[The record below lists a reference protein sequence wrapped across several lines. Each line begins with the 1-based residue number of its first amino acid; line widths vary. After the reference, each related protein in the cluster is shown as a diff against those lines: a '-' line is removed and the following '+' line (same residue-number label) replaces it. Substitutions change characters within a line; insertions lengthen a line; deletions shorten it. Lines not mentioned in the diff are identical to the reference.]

1 MISSLL
7 CFSFSYVGVLSR
19 IVYCVLLLPA
29 AVSDAKYRRIP
40 VSLQKACVVFA
51 VAGSFDP
58 NPGVFLMRAAGSI
71 FCFLFLFT
79 IYLISHGR
87 GFGGADV
94 KIISLSVLVFG
105 FFDALES
112 LLFGCSLGL
121 FFEIVRP
128 RPPNTKSDGIPVIT
142 FFVVGTILNHIF
154 I

>member
-1 MISSLL
+1 MIISLLFSFFSYIGISS
-7 CFSFSYVGVLSR
+7 R
-19 IVYCVLLLPA
+19 IIYFVLLLPA

-51 VAGSFDP
+51 AVGSFDP

-87 GFGGADV
+87 GVGGADV
-94 KIISLSVLVFG
+94 KIISLSVLVIG
-105 FFDALES
+105 FFDTAEAL
-112 LLFGCSLGL
+112 LWGCSLGL

-128 RPPNTKSDGIPVIT
+128 RLPNTKSNGIPVIT
-142 FFVVGTILNHIF
+142 FFVAGVILNHVF
-154 I
+154 S